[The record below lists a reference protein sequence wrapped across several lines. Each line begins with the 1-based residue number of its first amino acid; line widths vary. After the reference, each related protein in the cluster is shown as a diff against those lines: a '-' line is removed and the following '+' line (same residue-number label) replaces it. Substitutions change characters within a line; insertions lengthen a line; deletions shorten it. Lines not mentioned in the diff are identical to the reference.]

1 MACRPQPCPR
11 SEHGPANARKED
23 MPDILIVDDEKRM
36 GVLLQEELEDADLRV
51 DVVSSGAAALEK
63 LASTRY
69 RVVVCDIR
77 MAPPDGM
84 AILKSVKETSPET
97 DVVMMTA
104 YSSVQSARE
113 AFKLGA
119 TDYVI
124 KPFDLEEMRQV
135 VAGILERQKLA
146 ADNRLLER
154 ENRALRDELAGR
166 QRSTIVG
173 DSPAVRELRQL
184 IELVARSDATVLIH
198 GPSGS
203 GKELVAHEVH
213 AQSARS
219 GAAFVAVNCAAI
231 PESLL
236 ESELFGH
243 EKGAFT
249 GAEARRVGRFEQAQ
263 SGTIF
268 LDEIG
273 EMSADLQSKMLRVLE
288 QRQLTRVGGTQTIDV
303 DIRVVAATNRDLE
316 EAIRDGSFR
325 EDLYYR
331 LNVFPIT
338 VPSLAARREDVPQL
352 AEYFLRQLRYPHTR
366 IPRQAAEVLQAHDWP
381 GNVREL
387 RNVVERATI
396 LAQGEPLQVQHL
408 QPSGGGHASNPAVGE
423 DMDIPDG
430 GIDLEV
436 LEANLIRRALRKTGD
451 NKTQA
456 ARLLGLTRRT
466 LYSRMEKHGMR

>member
-1 MACRPQPCPR
+1 
-11 SEHGPANARKED
+11 

-36 GVLLQEELEDADLRV
+36 GILLQEELEDADLEV
-51 DVVSSGAAALEK
+51 DVESSGAAALER
-63 LASTRY
+63 LASRTY
-69 RVVVCDIR
+69 RVVISDIR
-77 MAPPDGM
+77 MAPPDGI
-84 AILKSVKETSPET
+84 AVLRYVREHAPDT

-135 VAGILERQKLA
+135 ILTILERQKLV
-146 ADNRLLER
+146 ADNAQLER

-173 DSPAVRELRQL
+173 ESAPVQELRQL

-203 GKELVAHEVH
+203 GKELVAQEVH
-213 AQSARS
+213 AQSAR
-219 GAAFVAVNCAAI
+219 ATAPFVAVNCAAI

-249 GAEARRVGRFEQAQ
+249 GADARRIGRFEAAQ

-273 EMSADLQSKMLRVLE
+273 EMSVDLQSKMLRVLE
-288 QRQLTRVGGTQTIDV
+288 ERKLTRVGGTQAIDV
-303 DIRVVAATNRDLE
+303 DIRVVAATNRDLG
-316 EAIRDGSFR
+316 EAIRAGGFR
-325 EDLYYR
+325 EDLFYR

-352 AEYFLRQLRYPHTR
+352 AEYFLRLLRYPHTK
-366 IPRQAAEVLQAHDWP
+366 IPRDAAERLMAHDWP

-396 LAQGEPLQVQHL
+396 LAQGEPLEARHL
-408 QPSGGGHASNPAVGE
+408 RPTAGATSGIGTVGE
-423 DMDIPDG
+423 DMDIPDA

-436 LEANLIRRALRKTGD
+436 LEANLIRKALQKTGD

-466 LYSRMEKHGMR
+466 LYSRMEKHGLR